1 MSYDI
6 REISLDRVDKKAKK
20 TEDWLY
26 DSDPRNTGKTV
37 VMRYK
42 EAREAG
48 ATVTMPSKLR
58 RGLPRRTGS
67 LCPECVKIVPA
78 ILYEE
83 NGALVMK
90 KTCQEHGEFKE
101 VCWSDVDMYLKAE
114 SWAFDGVGIQNPA
127 ITDATVCPYE
137 CGLCNLHYSNTA
149 LCNIDLTNRC
159 NLKCPV
165 CFANANAA
173 GYVFEPE
180 FEQIVY
186 EFMVLRAQ
194 RPIPVNAIQF
204 AGGEPTIYP
213 KFVEAVRAA
222 HDLGFAQIQVATNGI
237 RFAVEDGFLEK
248 SFEAGLNTIYLQFDG
263 LKEQNYIQTRGKP
276 LLSIKKKVI
285 ERVRAMPQGNRPT
298 ICLVPTVVGSFN
310 EDQLG
315 DILNFAIENS
325 DVVKGVNYQPVS
337 LTGRVPDEARE
348 KLRYTLSD
356 LAHDL
361 YEQTGYLTPDD
372 WYPVPFVAPISELV
386 SILTDSPKTA
396 FTSHPGCGL
405 ASYLILQDDGEPI
418 PITRFVDIEGLMED
432 MWALAQRARESKIKF
447 VSKVRALA
455 ILKKHFK
462 EDQAPEGMGLATF
475 LRTVG
480 QMFKDG
486 SKRGAAEFSYRT
498 MYIGGMHFQ
507 DNYNYDIERVKRCVI
522 HYASPDGRIIPF
534 CAYNTGPTFRN
545 EVEKKF
551 AVPLREWSKR
561 QSNAPKSDS
570 SCNN

>member
-6 REISLDRVDKKAKK
+6 REISLDKKDKKAKK

-26 DSDPRNTGKTV
+26 DSDPRETGKTV

-42 EAREAG
+42 ESREVG

-67 LCPECVKIVPA
+67 LCPECVKIIPA
-78 ILYEE
+78 VLYEE

-173 GYVFEPE
+173 GYVFEPD

-186 EFMVLRAQ
+186 EYMILRAQ

-213 KFVEAVRAA
+213 KFVEAVQAA

-237 RFAVEDGFLEK
+237 RFATEEGFLEK
-248 SFEAGLNTIYLQFDG
+248 AHAAGLNTIYLQFDG

-276 LLSIKKKVI
+276 LLRIKMEVINKV
-285 ERVRAMPQGNRPT
+285 RQMPPGNRPT
-298 ICLVPTVVGSFN
+298 VCLVPTVVGSFN

-315 DILNFAIENS
+315 DILNFAIKNS

-337 LTGRVPDEARE
+337 LTGRVPDEERE

-361 YEQTGYLTPDD
+361 HEQTGYLTPDD

-386 SILTDSPKTA
+386 SVLTDSPKTA

-405 ASYLILQDDGEPI
+405 ASYLILQENGDPI
-418 PITRFVDIEGLMED
+418 PLTRFVDVEGLMED
-432 MWALAQRARESKIKF
+432 MWVLAQRARESKIKF
-447 VSKVRALA
+447 VSKIKALS
-455 ILKKHFK
+455 ILRKHFK
-462 EDQAPEGMGLATF
+462 EDQAPEGMGLTTF
-475 LRTVG
+475 LKTIG
-480 QMFKDG
+480 GMMKAGSKDG
-486 SKRGAAEFSYRT
+486 ASEFSYRT
-498 MYIGGMHFQ
+498 MYLGGMHFQ

-551 AVPLREWSKR
+551 AIPLREWSKR
-561 QSNAPKSDS
+561 QQNGTSN
-570 SCNN
+570 N